1 MLKTILPVK
10 TQRRATENSGSAH
23 YRTETQCKEF
33 ISQILESSTKQTS
46 LLEQINPNNIKT
58 NGSCLLSHHGHINSR
73 ERERR
78 NCLMLSPFYLKWI
91 FSHNN
96 ILTYRNVNKLFF
108 PIPIFPSV
116 SLCLSLSPSPSSFC
130 FNIWHTDRHTPPSLS
145 ICTLISNMSGWHF
158 QHILQSIT
166 ELPRRAH
173 THTHTHT
180 RKIQPQRR

>member
-1 MLKTILPVK
+1 
-10 TQRRATENSGSAH
+10 
-23 YRTETQCKEF
+23 
-33 ISQILESSTKQTS
+33 
-46 LLEQINPNNIKT
+46 
-58 NGSCLLSHHGHINSR
+58 
-73 ERERR
+73 
-78 NCLMLSPFYLKWI
+78 MLSPFYLKWI

-180 RKIQPQRR
+180 HVKYNRREDELSGVIFNLENYRNMQKE